1 MSLKSLD
8 QVRFEGYT
16 VDHARYSLE
25 WQNERIPLSR
35 KTFDLLIY
43 LIDHRDSVAGKE
55 ELLSSLWPKQ
65 VVEESNLTQQIFVLR
80 KALSR
85 HSSGAKIIETVP
97 GSGYRFAAQVEPP
110 PQAVATPSLR
120 DQRDDLNRTE
130 AVAETRPTSRRL
142 RNIMVGLAVMCLLG
156 IAIYV
161 WSYWQN
167 RSSGAPVAVVLSD
180 FAGTGDARLD
190 SALRDAL
197 RIDLK
202 QSPFVSVVAP
212 GTVRDIVGQ
221 MGQPAD
227 VALTPAIAREVCERA
242 SAQVVVT
249 GLVSRFGQKY
259 LLSLSASGCLAAPHT
274 LRADSGGDVLA
285 EAKTEVDRA
294 DDLPHALDG
303 LAATLRRGLGE
314 SRASI
319 HRSDAPLFVANTGSL
334 EALKAWSEGTRIMA
348 QGNARDA
355 KLLFER
361 AVTLDPEFGVGWA
374 DLAATYAYL
383 TDYVHEREALSKA
396 YALRDRVP
404 ALNRLYLT
412 ALYYDNVKGDVAKSL
427 ETYKTMAA
435 LYPQSSSAAIMLGT
449 EYDAIGQAELGIA
462 DAKRALELPR
472 GEAAVT
478 YQNLALIQLHAGQA
492 AAAQK
497 TCETAIAHHFD
508 SAEIHD
514 ALLIALVAQHD
525 MAGARLQ
532 IAWGHEHPDAMP
544 LQLDEATTLL
554 WLGQAALAGSRL
566 EDLSKTSVPPDL
578 IAEYQRWLMNMS
590 RMLAED
596 GLRIESLHIL
606 AALPTDALNEDALVA
621 LALDGKEADAESGLA
636 RLRADNGQRTI
647 WKNVL
652 APQIQAAISLAQH
665 KPDEAIRALE
675 PARAFEGLA
684 LGPVYLRGQA
694 YLELAKPDLAL
705 REFQKVVEHPYTD
718 PLSVEISLSVL
729 GEARAYAQKS
739 DVTAAVAQ
747 YRKFFDAYQ
756 SADPDLPP
764 LQAARTEVSRLMGGA
779 EKRQATD

>member
-1 MSLKSLD
+1 MSLKTLD
-8 QVRFEGYT
+8 QVYFEGYT
-16 VDHARYSLE
+16 VDRARCSLE
-25 WQNERIPLSR
+25 WQNERIALSR

-43 LIDHRDSVAGKE
+43 LIEHRDSVAGKD

-97 GSGYRFAAQVEPP
+97 GHGYRFAAQVEPP
-110 PQAVATPSLR
+110 HG
-120 DQRDDLNRTE
+120 TE
-130 AVAETRPTSRRL
+130 AVADLPALPSGTKTRPTSRRL
-142 RNIMVGLAVMCLLG
+142 RNIALSLTAMCLLG
-156 IAIYV
+156 IAVLV

-180 FAGTGDARLD
+180 FTGTGDASLD
-190 SALRDAL
+190 GALRDAL

-202 QSPFVSVVAP
+202 QSSFVSVVAP
-212 GTVRDIVGQ
+212 GTVHDIVGQ
-221 MGQPAD
+221 MGQPPDA
-227 VALTPAIAREVCERA
+227 ALSPTIAREVCERA

-249 GLVSRFGQKY
+249 GLVSKFGQKY
-259 LLSLSASGCLAAPHT
+259 LLRLSASSCLAGPHS
-274 LRADSGGDVLA
+274 LHADSGGDLLA
-285 EAKTEVDRA
+285 EAKTEVDRP

-319 HRSDAPLFVANTGSL
+319 HHSDAPLFAANTGSL

-361 AVTLDPEFGVGWA
+361 AVALDPEFGFGWA

-412 ALYYDNVKGDVAKSL
+412 ALYYDHVKGDVAKSL
-427 ETYKTMAA
+427 ETYKTMSA
-435 LYPQSSSAAIMLGT
+435 LYPQSQAAAIMLGT
-449 EYDAIGQAELGIA
+449 EYDAIGQAELGVA
-462 DAKRALELPR
+462 DAKRALGLPR
-472 GEAAVT
+472 GETAVT

-508 SAEIHD
+508 SGEIHD
-514 ALLIALVAQHD
+514 ALLLALVAQRD
-525 MAGARLQ
+525 LAGAREQ
-532 IAWGHEHPDAMP
+532 IAWGHEHPDAVP
-544 LQLDEATTLL
+544 LQLDEATMML
-554 WLGQAALAGSRL
+554 WLGQAGSASSRL
-566 EDLSKTSVPPDL
+566 EDFSKSTFPPDL

-590 RMLAED
+590 RMFAED
-596 GLRIESLHIL
+596 GLRDESLRIL
-606 AALPTDALNEDALVA
+606 AALPADALNEDALVA
-621 LALDGKEADAESGLA
+621 LALDGKEADAESGLG
-636 RLRADNGQRTI
+636 RLRTDNGQRTI

-652 APQIQAAISLAQH
+652 APQILAAISLAQH
-665 KPDEAIRALE
+665 KPDEAVRALE
-675 PARAFEGLA
+675 PARSFEGLA
-684 LGPVYLRGQA
+684 IGPAYLRGQA
-694 YLELAKPDLAL
+694 YLALAKPDLAL
-705 REFQKVVEHPYTD
+705 GEFQKVIEHPYTD
-718 PLSVEISLSVL
+718 SLSVEISLSVL

-739 DVTAAVAQ
+739 DVAKAVAQ

-756 SADPDLPP
+756 SADPDLPS
-764 LQAARTEVSRLMGGA
+764 LQAARSEVSRLVGGA
-779 EKRQATD
+779 EKFQATD